1 MADERT
7 EAGGVTATHSLNAP
21 TATHAPASPTAASS
35 RDWAD
40 QAVDLVEQAVSTVRD
55 KAVEPAERATSAVV
69 FGLLAAFFVLPA
81 AVLLLIGLFRLVDN
95 YLPGEVWSA
104 WLLFGGIFVIVGGF
118 FWAKRH
124 PRAGRV

>member
-1 MADERT
+1 MADERID
-7 EAGGVTATHSLNAP
+7 AGSVTMTQAP
-21 TATHAPASPTAASS
+21 APASETVTS

-55 KAVEPAERATSAVV
+55 RAVEPAERATSAVV

-81 AVLLLIGLFRLVDN
+81 AVLLLIGVFRLVDN
-95 YLPGEVWSA
+95 YLPGEVWST

-124 PRAGRV
+124 PRAQRA

>member
-7 EAGGVTATHSLNAP
+7 DPGGVTATHALNAP
-21 TATHAPASPTAASS
+21 AATPASTSTS

-69 FGLLAAFFVLPA
+69 FGVLAAFFVVPA
-81 AVLLLIGLFRLVDN
+81 AVLLLIGLFRFVDN

-104 WLLFGGIFVIVGGF
+104 WLLFGGIFVIAGGF
-118 FWAKRH
+118 IWARRH
-124 PRAGRV
+124 PRAGRA

>member
-21 TATHAPASPTAASS
+21 TATHTPASPTAASS

-124 PRAGRV
+124 PRAGRA